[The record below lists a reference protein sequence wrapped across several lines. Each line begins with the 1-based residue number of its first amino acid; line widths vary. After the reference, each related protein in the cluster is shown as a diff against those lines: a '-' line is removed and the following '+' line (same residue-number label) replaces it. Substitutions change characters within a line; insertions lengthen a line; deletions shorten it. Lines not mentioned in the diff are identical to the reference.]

1 MARVVAA
8 LSGGVDSGVA
18 AALLVEQ
25 GHEVTGVMLQL
36 WAEPGAAASDN
47 RCCTPQAVDRA
58 RGLARQLGIP
68 FQLLDARGPFRQA
81 VVETFVS
88 EYAAARTPNPCILCN
103 REIRFGLL
111 LRWALERG
119 AEFAATG
126 HYARVRRTG
135 DCYQLLRG
143 LDPIKDQSYVLHALS
158 QQQLAH
164 VLFPLGEL
172 TKQQVR
178 AFAYE
183 RALPVAG
190 QRESQ
195 DICFVADGD
204 YRRFLAEHAPAT
216 TRPGP
221 IVDHLGRTLGRH
233 EGLVNYTV
241 GQRRGIGVAARYP
254 LYVLALDP
262 ERNRLLVGPAESLGR
277 MECQAAQVHFVS
289 GREPP
294 GPFDAMVKIR
304 YRHCEERA
312 HVTPLPGQ
320 RVRVRFARPQR
331 DVTPGQY
338 LVLYDGEAV
347 LGGGVICADRE
358 RGPWDQ
364 ATPQEGGTG
373 Q

>member
-1 MARVVAA
+1 MARVVVA

-18 AALLVEQ
+18 AALLIDQ
-25 GHEVTGVMLQL
+25 GHEVTGVMLRL
-36 WAEPGAAASDN
+36 WAEPGATSGDN
-47 RCCTPQAVDRA
+47 RCCTPQAVARA

-68 FQLLDARGPFRQA
+68 FQLLDAREPFRQA
-81 VVETFVS
+81 VVETFVA
-88 EYAAARTPNPCILCN
+88 EYAAARTPNPCIPCN
-103 REIRFGLL
+103 REVRFGLL
-111 LRWALERG
+111 LRWALEEG
-119 AEFAATG
+119 AEFVATG

-143 LDPIKDQSYVLHALS
+143 VDRTKDQSYVLHVLT

-178 AFAYE
+178 AIASE
-183 RALPVAG
+183 RALPVAD
-190 QRESQ
+190 QPESQ

-216 TRPGP
+216 ARPGP
-221 IVDHLGRTLGRH
+221 IVDHLGRTVGQH

-241 GQRRGIGVAARYP
+241 GQRRGIGIAARYP
-254 LYVLALDP
+254 LYVLGLDP
-262 ERNRLLVGPAESLGR
+262 ECNRLLVGPAGSLGR
-277 MECQAAQVHFVS
+277 AECLVTQVHFVS
-289 GREPP
+289 GHEPP
-294 GPFDAMVKIR
+294 GPFDALVKIR

-312 HVTPLPGQ
+312 HVTPLPRH
-320 RVRVRFARPQR
+320 RVHVRFARPQR

-338 LVLYDGEAV
+338 LVLYDGEVV

-358 RGPWDQ
+358 RDRCDQ
-364 ATPQEGGTG
+364 TVP
-373 Q
+373 